1 MICVPSRF
9 IFKLAEAVTEF
20 GWRVLHNILDPEDKR
35 PFDLKEDERNMDHLA
50 GLIQQGRNSEALHLC
65 NALEESGSVSRQA
78 LETVVYRLYQETLD
92 SKSPFLSDI
101 RRWREQKH
109 FVEAESQLQQL
120 LTRQPDNWAATLL
133 LARLYAEDMGQPNRA
148 LALIQP
154 SDKPLPL
161 PRQFLN
167 LARQSVNEWSNMAT
181 KHAQMER
188 RSQQDSLH
196 AQPQPEPAVR
206 EISIDELL
214 KCGQLA
220 TAIEHLENALKELPQ
235 DAEIWLKLAEAH
247 AVYCADAAQAANVIR
262 RMAATGKFTA
272 EEMDSARA
280 KLKEWQLTRRS

>member
-1 MICVPSRF
+1 M
-9 IFKLAEAVTEF
+9 
-20 GWRVLHNILDPEDKR
+20 
-35 PFDLKEDERNMDHLA
+35 
-50 GLIQQGRNSEALHLC
+50 
-65 NALEESGSVSRQA
+65 ALEA
-78 LETVVYRLYQETLD
+78 TLHRLYQETLD
-92 SKSPFLSDI
+92 SAEKSPLLADVRQFI
-101 RRWREQKH
+101 EREQKH

-120 LTRQPDNWAATLL
+120 LTRQPTNLPATLL
-133 LARLYAEDMGQPNRA
+133 LARLYTLRICRQPDKA
-148 LALIQP
+148 LALLQP

-220 TAIEHLENALKELPQ
+220 TAIEHLEKSI
-235 DAEIWLKLAEAH
+235 AERP
-247 AVYCADAAQAANVIR
+247 AA
-262 RMAATGKFTA
+262 GC
-272 EEMDSARA
+272 
-280 KLKEWQLTRRS
+280 